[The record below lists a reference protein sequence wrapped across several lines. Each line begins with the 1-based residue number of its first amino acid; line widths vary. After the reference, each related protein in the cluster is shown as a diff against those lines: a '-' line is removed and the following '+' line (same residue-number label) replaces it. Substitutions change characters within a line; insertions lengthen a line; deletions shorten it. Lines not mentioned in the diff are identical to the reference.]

1 MSEASITKKATFGL
15 DVPPRLTP
23 GEAEAAPVSLK
34 GREAIEIQEII
45 ERRKAITKTSV
56 AHRVTADDRI
66 EVSLLRA
73 AAIATEAVVPRAVA
87 IDQDLAVLKIL
98 IATSRLQA
106 SERSLENVTQ
116 IKRAK
121 GTTDVRGI
129 AIETEIGTEIGTEIE
144 TGRGKG
150 IEIAIGRVIVVAATV
165 IEATEG
171 IGNAKELRGMSGVA
185 TRTLTAM
192 CPTVVAGAEMMAK
205 EIRTVT
211 KIRIGGE
218 ETHGVA
224 AGVGVDIA
232 GAVLLQGTD

>member
-23 GEAEAAPVSLK
+23 DEAEAAPVSLK
-34 GREAIEIQEII
+34 GREAIEIQETI

-56 AHRVTADDRI
+56 AHRGTADDRI

-73 AAIATEAVVPRAVA
+73 AAIVTEAVVPRAVA
-87 IDQDLAVLKIL
+87 IDQDLAVPKIL

-121 GTTDVRGI
+121 GVTDVRGI
-129 AIETEIGTEIGTEIE
+129 AIETEIETEIE

-150 IEIAIGRVIVVAATV
+150 IEIATGRVIVVAATV
-165 IEATEG
+165 IEGTEG
-171 IGNAKELRGMSGVA
+171 IGNVKELRGMSGVA
-185 TRTLTAM
+185 IRTLTAM
-192 CPTVVAGAEMMAK
+192 CPAVVAGAEMMAK

-232 GAVLLQGTD
+232 GVVLPQGTD